1 MCRFPIILAV
11 AMAVRA
17 ADVPTFHGDVQ
28 PLLYAHCA
36 TCHRPGQS
44 APFPL
49 LSYEDAVKHAPEIV
63 DQTARRIMPPWL
75 PEAQEHGFA
84 GERRLSAA
92 QIAVFAD
99 WVKGGKQRGD
109 PAKAVPRPQWS
120 EDWTLGK
127 PDLVIR
133 MPAPYTVPATGKDV
147 YRHFVLPARVD
158 RGRYVRAWEFR
169 PGSRAAHHAFLRLD
183 RSGEGRRRD
192 ALDPEPGFPGM
203 DTPELIRSPDG
214 HFASWQPGAGVRVS
228 PAGLPWKLEPG
239 MDVVLQ
245 LHLQTLGKPESLQVE
260 VGLYFTDSPPTNQPV
275 KVALVNYDIDLPPGV
290 TNAVYREEYVLPAD
304 ADALGILPHTHYLGR
319 RIEAR
324 AVLPAGENLSLLNI
338 PAWDFKWQGDYTFR
352 EPVFLPA
359 GTRIQMQVSFDNSAA
374 NPWNPAS
381 PPTHVRFGPN
391 TTDEMA
397 EIWIQLLPRTPQG
410 KAGFDKANL
419 DRTLR
424 YSIRF
429 NEQRLRMDPKDG
441 LALLNIGRSLLA
453 QRKND
458 EARARFLQAA
468 EVMPELDDAHYYL
481 GLLSRMQ
488 GRNDEASA
496 AFRKAIGL
504 NPGHARAH
512 GNLGLIETSAGRLD
526 SAASHFDAA
535 IRLNPT
541 DALAQKMLG
550 MIRAQQGRNAEAEP
564 LLQRAVELDPT
575 DAEAANAL
583 RFVRSRKQPSP

>member
-11 AMAVRA
+11 AIAVRA
-17 ADVPTFHGDVQ
+17 ADMPTFHGDVQ

-36 TCHRPGQS
+36 VCHRPGQS

-92 QIAVFAD
+92 QIAVLAD

-260 VGLYFTDSPPTNQPV
+260 VGFYFAETPPTNQPV
-275 KVALVNYDIDLPPGV
+275 KLGLVNYNIDLPPGV
-290 TNAVYREEYVLPAD
+290 THVVATDEYVLPAD
-304 ADALGILPHTHYLGR
+304 ADALGVLPHTHYLGR
-319 RIEAR
+319 QVEAR
-324 AVLPAGENLSLLNI
+324 AILPDGGEVQLLMI
-338 PAWDFKWQGDYTFR
+338 PAWDFKWQGDYALR
-352 EPVFLPA
+352 EPLFLPA
-359 GTRIQMQVSFDNSAA
+359 GTKVQMRVTFDNSAS
-374 NPWNPAS
+374 NPWNPS
-381 PPTHVRFGPN
+381 MPPKHVRFGPN

-397 EIWIQLLPRTPQG
+397 EVWVQVLPRNA
-410 KAGFDKANL
+410 AGRAAFEKANL
-419 DRTLR
+419 DRALRDSTLFSR
-424 YSIRF
+424 ERIRI
-429 NEQRLRMDPKDG
+429 DPKDG
-441 LALLNIGRSLLA
+441 VAYVNLGRAQLG
-453 QRKND
+453 QRKHA
-458 EARARFLQAA
+458 EAFANFRKAV
-468 EVMPELDDAHYYL
+468 EVAPDLDDAHYYL
-481 GLLSRMQ
+481 GLMNRLG
-488 GRNDEASA
+488 GRPGEAA
-496 AFRKAIGL
+496 TLFRKAIAL
-504 NPGHARAH
+504 NPDHARAH
-512 GNLGLIETSAGRLD
+512 GNLGVIEAETGQVE
-526 SAASHFDAA
+526 SAAGHFVVALK
-535 IRLNPT
+535 LNPS
-541 DALAQKMLG
+541 DALANAMLG
-550 MIRAQQGRNAEAEP
+550 MIRAQQGRDTEAEL
-564 LLQRAVELDPT
+564 LLQKAVELDPS
-575 DAEAANAL
+575 DREAANAL
-583 RFVRSRKQPSP
+583 RIVRSRKQPSP

>member
-1 MCRFPIILAV
+1 
-11 AMAVRA
+11 MAARA

-44 APFPL
+44 APFSL
-49 LSYEDAVKHAPEIV
+49 LTYEDAAKHAPEIV

-75 PEAQEHGFA
+75 PAPQPHAFA
-84 GERRLSAA
+84 GERRLTEEE
-92 QIAVFAD
+92 IALFSR
-99 WVKGGKQRGD
+99 WVSGGKLRGD
-109 PAKAVPRPQWS
+109 PAKAVPRPRWS

-133 MPAPYTVPATGKDV
+133 MPAAYTVPATGKDV
-147 YRHFVLPARVD
+147 YRHFVIPAPMDQV
-158 RGRYVRAWEFR
+158 RYVRAWEFR
-169 PGSRAAHHAFLRLD
+169 PRSRAAHHAFLRLD

-203 DTPELIRSPDG
+203 DTPESIRSPDG
-214 HFASWQPGAGVRVS
+214 HFASWQPGAGPRIS
-228 PAGLPWKLEPG
+228 PPGLPWRFEPG
-239 MDVVLQ
+239 NDVVMQ
-245 LHLQTLGKPESLQVE
+245 MHLQTLGKPEPLQVE
-260 VGLYFTDSPPTNQPV
+260 VGFYFTDTPPTNQPV
-275 KVALVNYDIDLPPGV
+275 KVALLNYDIDLPPGV
-290 TNAVYREEYVLPAD
+290 TNAVYGKEYVVPAD

-319 RIEAR
+319 KIEAR
-324 AVLPAGENLSLLNI
+324 AVLPSGESISLLQI

-359 GTRIQMQVSFDNSAA
+359 GSRIQMQVTFDNSAD

-381 PPTHVRFGPN
+381 PPKHVRFGPN

-397 EIWIQLLPRTPQG
+397 EIWMQLLPRTAQG
-410 KAGFDKANL
+410 KAGFDKVTL

-424 YSIRF
+424 DSIRF
-429 NEQRLRMDPKDG
+429 NQQRLRIDPRDG
-441 LALLNIGRSLLA
+441 VAMVNIGRSLLA

-458 EARARFLQAA
+458 EARASFLKAV

-481 GLLSRMQ
+481 GLMSRMQ
-488 GRNDEASA
+488 GRNEEASA
-496 AFRKAIGL
+496 QFRKAIEL

-512 GNLGLIETSAGRLD
+512 GNLGLIETAAGRLD
-526 SAASHFDAA
+526 SAASHFAAA

-550 MIRAQQGRNAEAEP
+550 MIRAQQGRNADAEP
-564 LLQRAVELDPT
+564 LLQRAVELDPA
-575 DAEAANAL
+575 DREAANAL
-583 RFVRSRKQPSP
+583 RVVRSRKQPSP